1 MNTIPQDN
9 KPLAGTALATVAAPV
24 RFIGKKDIEYAIGVI
39 KVRGE
44 EFDQAVQQVQLSV
57 IHHMDL
63 HGDITLF
70 EGLFAALPKGSRR
83 NALAEH
89 AVKYGKLVINL
100 DADPKKRKAKP
111 FLYDK
116 AKTTDLAG
124 AQAEPWFEMSP
135 EKPVDQAFDFKAQLL
150 ALLKKADKASND
162 PLKNFQGRD
171 LLEAARKLI
180 A

>member
-1 MNTIPQDN
+1 MTTLTAQT
-9 KPLAGTALATVAAPV
+9 TALTLTAPTV
-24 RFIGKKDIEYAIGVI
+24 RFTGKADIEFAINVI
-39 KVRGE
+39 KVRGA
-44 EFDQAVQQVQLSV
+44 EFDLAVQEVQLSV
-57 IHHMDL
+57 LHHADL

-70 EGLFAALPKGSRR
+70 ERLFNALPKGSRR

-89 AVKYGKLVINL
+89 AMKYGCIAVNL

-111 FLYDK
+111 FLHVKGK
-116 AKTTDLAG
+116 ATDLAG
-124 AQAEPWFEMSP
+124 AAAEPWFEMSP
-135 EKPVDQAFDFKAQLL
+135 EKPVDMAFDFQAQLM
-150 ALLKKADKASND
+150 ALLKKADKAAND

>member
-1 MNTIPQDN
+1 MTT
-9 KPLAGTALATVAAPV
+9 LTAQTTAMTLTAPAV
-24 RFIGKKDIEYAIGVI
+24 RFTGKADIEYAIQII
-39 KVRGE
+39 KAKGE
-44 EFDQAVQQVQLSV
+44 QFDLAVQEVQLSV
-57 IHHMDL
+57 LHHADL

-70 EGLFAALPKGSRR
+70 EGLFNALPKGSRR

-89 AVKYGKLVINL
+89 AVKYGKILINM

-116 AKTTDLAG
+116 SKTTDLVG

-135 EKPVDQAFDFKAQLL
+135 EKPVDMAFDFQAQLL
-150 ALLKKADKASND
+150 ALLKKADKAAND
-162 PLKNFQGRD
+162 PLKSFQGRE

>member
-1 MNTIPQDN
+1 MT
-9 KPLAGTALATVAAPV
+9 TALTVTAAPV
-24 RFIGKKDIEYAIGVI
+24 RFVGKKDIEFAINVI

-57 IHHMDL
+57 LHHADK

-70 EGLFAALPKGSRR
+70 EALFNALPKGSRR

-89 AVKYGKLVINL
+89 AVKYSCIAVNL

-111 FLYDK
+111 FLHVKGK
-116 AKTTDLAG
+116 ATDLAG
-124 AQAEPWFEMSP
+124 AAAEPWFEMSP
-135 EKPVDQAFDFKAQLL
+135 EKPVDMAFDFQAQLL
-150 ALLKKADKASND
+150 ALLKKADKAAND

-171 LLEAARKLI
+171 LLEAARKLV
-180 A
+180 AV